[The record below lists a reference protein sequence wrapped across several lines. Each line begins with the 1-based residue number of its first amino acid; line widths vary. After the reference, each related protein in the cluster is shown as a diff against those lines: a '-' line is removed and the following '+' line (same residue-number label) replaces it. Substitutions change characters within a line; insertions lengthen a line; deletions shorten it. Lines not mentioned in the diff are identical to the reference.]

1 MNEILTTIST
11 LFQVATCV
19 LVYMLITNQ
28 KGILDLLLS
37 QGELIRNSSKHQ
49 MLKDHYFDLQAREM
63 QKFIEEFL
71 GRDFNVDCKFLKITG
86 GATNQYALWI
96 WKRYETRDMGCMIN
110 ATSIPE
116 MIKDFMHVYYSTPYF
131 TDATAF
137 PKG

>member
-1 MNEILTTIST
+1 MLGLWMQNYVKPLLHTISE
-11 LFQVATCV
+11 Q
-19 LVYMLITNQ
+19 LVS
-28 KGILDLLLS
+28 LS
-37 QGELIRNSSKHQ
+37 VNIAASSRHQ
-49 MLKDHYFDLQAREM
+49 LLKDQYFDLQAREM

-86 GATNQYALWI
+86 DATNQYALWI

>member
-1 MNEILTTIST
+1 MNEILTAI
-11 LFQVATCV
+11 LIVGQLALCY
-19 LVYMLITNQ
+19 LVNMLITNQ
-28 KGILDLLLS
+28 KATVDMLVS

-49 MLKDHYFDLQAREM
+49 MLKDHYFDLQARKM

-86 GATNQYALWI
+86 DATNQYALWI

-116 MIKDFMHVYYSTPYF
+116 MIKYFMHVYYSTPYF